1 MLQNRTLRIAA
12 AAAILT
18 AIAIGAVFIALSR
31 YDSAST
37 TVSAAD
43 IAAGASVRATADQDQ
58 QGKPWLGVMLAQT
71 PDGVTI
77 AQVIADSPADNAG
90 LKRGDVIKSIDG
102 TTVQRIKDLR
112 DYIGGKNAGDTVTLT
127 ISRDGSQQ
135 DVSVALAARPEP
147 LPKAIP
153 FLPELEGI
161 SPSDMF
167 SHIQGGQFVFTDAD
181 GNTVTL
187 TAEAGTVDN
196 VDDSSGKLTVNLNAG
211 GSKTYSV
218 QDEDVI
224 PGRDLS
230 KVAEGDK
237 VIVLS
242 VNDDVRAV
250 FRGGGFPWMP
260 GFGFGHGHGHKHG
273 FGHGFDGG
281 RWFSPAERAPATA
294 SGRGG
299 M

>member
-1 MLQNRTLRIAA
+1 MLQNRTLRVVAA
-12 AAAILT
+12 ATILT
-18 AIAIGAVFIALSR
+18 AIAIGAVFVARSR
-31 YDSAST
+31 YDAAST

-43 IAAGASVRATADQDQ
+43 IAAGASVSATADQDQ
-58 QGKPWLGVMLAQT
+58 QGEPWLGVMLAQT
-71 PDGVTI
+71 PDGVAV
-77 AQVIADSPADNAG
+77 AQVIADSPADSAG

-102 TTVQRIKDLR
+102 TAVERIKDVR
-112 DYIGGKNAGDTVTLT
+112 DYIDGKSVGDTVVLT
-127 ISRDGSQQ
+127 ISRDGGQQ
-135 DVSVALAARPEP
+135 DVSVTLAARPEP

-167 SHIQGGQFVFTDAD
+167 SHIQGGQFVFTDRD

-187 TAEAGTVDN
+187 TAEAGTVDS
-196 VDDSSGKLTVNLNAG
+196 VDVNGGKLTVKLNAG

-230 KVAEGDK
+230 KVAAGDK
-237 VIVLS
+237 VVVLS

-250 FRGGGFPWMP
+250 LRGGSFPWMP
-260 GFGFGHGHGHKHG
+260 GFGFGFGHGHKHG
-273 FGHGFDGG
+273 FGHGFDGS
-281 RWFSPAERAPATA
+281 RWFSAPEKSPATA
-294 SGRGG
+294 SSGGG

>member
-1 MLQNRTLRIAA
+1 MLQNRSLRIAA

-18 AIAIGAVFIALSR
+18 AIAIGAVFVALSR
-31 YDSAST
+31 RDSASN

-43 IAAGASVRATADQDQ
+43 IAAGASAGASADQDQ
-58 QGKPWLGVMLAQT
+58 QGEPWLGVMLAQT

-102 TTVQRIKDLR
+102 ATVERIKDVR
-112 DYIGGKNAGDTVTLT
+112 DYIDGKNAGDTVTLT

-135 DVSVALAARPEP
+135 DVSVTLAARPEP
-147 LPKAIP
+147 LPKTIP

-187 TAEAGTVDN
+187 TAEAGTVAS
-196 VDDSSGKLTVNLNAG
+196 VDVSGGKLTVNLNAG

-218 QDEDVI
+218 EDEDVI

-230 KVAEGDK
+230 DVGEGDK
-237 VIVLS
+237 VIVLT

-250 FRGGGFPWMP
+250 LRVGGFPFLP
-260 GFGFGHGHGHKHG
+260 GFGHGHGHGRWHG
-273 FGHGFDGG
+273 FGDGFDGG
-281 RWFSPAERAPATA
+281 RWFSAPNKAPAPA
-294 SGRGG
+294 SSGGG